1 MKLVALI
8 VAIGF
13 VAWANGANDN
23 FKAVATLYCSRTLGY
38 RQAVWLATAAQLAGS
53 VASCFLAAALV
64 RAFSGNGVI
73 PADQVGEAGFLL
85 ATSGAAA
92 ATVLLAVRAGL
103 PISTTHALI
112 GGLVGAGL
120 ACCPDGVVWSALGS
134 TFLLPLAM
142 SPLLAVL
149 GAALIYPPV
158 SLLRRRL
165 GIEAS
170 TCICLHQTPL
180 PAPAHA
186 TSGLRLFRPGLELR
200 AGHVA
205 ACDRRM
211 SGKILG
217 LPAGRVVDLLHG
229 VSGFSMGFARGLND
243 TPKILALLVA
253 AEFSGLDTRAS
264 LGLVAILMAC
274 GGVLQGKRVARTL
287 GRRITE
293 LNRGQGLL
301 TNLIGS
307 SLVIAASVLG
317 MPVSTT
323 HVSTGAVFGM
333 GIWTGRTSGRM
344 IARIVLAW
352 VVTLPLAAALAW
364 AIATA
369 VD

>member
-1 MKLVALI
+1 M
-8 VAIGF
+8 
-13 VAWANGANDN
+13 
-23 FKAVATLYCSRTLGY
+23 
-38 RQAVWLATAAQLAGS
+38 
-53 VASCFLAAALV
+53 
-64 RAFSGNGVI
+64 SGN
-73 PADQVGEAGFLL
+73 
-85 ATSGAAA
+85 
-92 ATVLLAVRAGL
+92 
-103 PISTTHALI
+103 
-112 GGLVGAGL
+112 
-120 ACCPDGVVWSALGS
+120 
-134 TFLLPLAM
+134 
-142 SPLLAVL
+142 
-149 GAALIYPPV
+149 
-158 SLLRRRL
+158 
-165 GIEAS
+165 
-170 TCICLHQTPL
+170 
-180 PAPAHA
+180 
-186 TSGLRLFRPGLELR
+186 
-200 AGHVA
+200 
-205 ACDRRM
+205 
-211 SGKILG
+211 ILG

-301 TNLIGS
+301 SNLIGS